1 MERSTSDEILSV
13 IEAKLQI
20 LGFKLVNKV
29 KNLTTSSVSPGLL
42 QAFARVHAIYYLPK
56 YQFAHNKYM

>member
-29 KNLTTSSVSPGLL
+29 KNLT
-42 QAFARVHAIYYLPK
+42 
-56 YQFAHNKYM
+56 NKYFWVFYVNLFLVKSWLIDPNLSKIG